1 MTMSHETPMDS
12 GHIDWQQYRFNIIE
26 GDDLFW
32 MNTDNTFE
40 NKPWRKIS
48 DTEAFDIRERKV
60 WTIESDRMVY
70 QKEQ

>member
-1 MTMSHETPMDS
+1 EV
-12 GHIDWQQYRFNIIE
+12 
-26 GDDLFW
+26 DDLFW
-32 MNTDNTFE
+32 MNMDNTFE